1 MRPDR
6 APRATA
12 FAVLAALALTGCAT
26 TTAERGAPALPTTER
41 AQDDLIDTAQ
51 QVLVDE
57 CLARQGLSVR
67 RAAPQERLSPEEPTA
82 GEQSPSS
89 EQSPSDKESPSGK
102 ADRQLQGALFGR
114 GRPELSVTLATG
126 YTVTA
131 HTDGC
136 LAAAQRELYGD
147 QGRWFRTRVV
157 VNNLRAEAQ
166 QRMKH
171 DPDYGAASASWT
183 RCVTPAHG
191 PRPESPD
198 PAVSE
203 RCARESGLARLRGR
217 LEPALL
223 AQVRAERREQ
233 LTTYTQLRTRAL
245 HRAAALYAER
255 TVQETEKKG
264 TTSS

>member
-1 MRPDR
+1 MRPHN
-6 APRATA
+6 ALRATA
-12 FAVLAALALTGCAT
+12 LAVLATLALAGCAT
-26 TTAERGAPALPTTER
+26 PSAERGTPALPTTER

-67 RAAPQERLSPEEPTA
+67 HASAHERPSRQEDHR
-82 GEQSPSS
+82 
-89 EQSPSDKESPSGK
+89 
-102 ADRQLQGALFGR
+102 LQGALFGR

-147 QGRWFRTRVV
+147 QRRWFRTRVV

-166 QRMKH
+166 QRMKR
-171 DPDYGAASASWT
+171 DPDFGAASARWT
-183 RCVTPAHG
+183 RCVTPVNG
-191 PRPESPD
+191 PRPKRPD
-198 PAVSE
+198 TAVSA
-203 RCARESGLARLRGR
+203 RCARESGLARLRAR

-255 TVQETEKKG
+255 IVRVTEKKG
-264 TTSS
+264 STSS